1 MEKRE
6 GEGYYTTGSSFYL
19 SGLSGALVARN
30 ASARSVAVGDVDLVL
45 VLLVCCSTGLSG
57 WSPFHCYVVL
67 LQRAGLCD
75 IRVRSV
81 PVPPDRPAFSPPAT
95 TVIYSAQFEVAVRL

>member
-30 ASARSVAVGDVDLVL
+30 ASARSVAVE
-45 VLLVCCSTGLSG
+45 
-57 WSPFHCYVVL
+57 VV
-67 LQRAGLCD
+67 
-75 IRVRSV
+75 VVVS
-81 PVPPDRPAFSPPAT
+81 
-95 TVIYSAQFEVAVRL
+95 